1 MGVPDKQK
9 EVLFMKMKDV
19 IAETGLTDRA
29 IRLYIENGLVS
40 PRFSE
45 SYTGR
50 KNIEFSP
57 ADVKELCDIATLRK
71 AGFSISEI
79 KALKLDTDSC
89 RKTLEE
95 FMEKTAIKIESDKD
109 ILEKLQAVVLR
120 ERVTPE
126 DICESLNGLTM
137 EKAVPSSDTKLTA
150 GEKFEKFF
158 FPLLGAIGLAY
169 IFGCILYIVLVC
181 KFNFGYLYPT
191 VMAFDLYFFAKLFIV
206 LFVCASSV
214 YLLFTYRKR
223 KVFAE
228 RKRRLIKNALI
239 SVFSIILCTVF
250 FFFTLSSVFTPNA
263 CSKTTSPKN
272 YMVLDEIVYFK
283 DAAEFFP
290 EHIDSYATNHHGSNE
305 LLLDLP
311 DSYPDTTK
319 YYYKFFNTHFG
330 GDAFMEIIAEW
341 SPLAK
346 YSDYDDLYDNYNE
359 CIKKYSSLESENPV
373 LVKTNGN
380 WRCYYYND
388 SSEDNFTERYFYRI
402 FAYNDETKTLRF
414 IYAKRD
420 IKDPV
425 EKAGEIIPHFP
436 SLEW

>member
-1 MGVPDKQK
+1 MKIK
-9 EVLFMKMKDV
+9 EVKT
-19 IAETGLTDRA
+19 ETGLTDRA

-40 PRFSE
+40 PKFSE
-45 SYTGR
+45 NYTGR

-57 ADVKELCDIATLRK
+57 SDIEELNNIATLRK
-71 AGFSISEI
+71 AGFSIGEI
-79 KALKLDTDSC
+79 KLLKLDADSC
-89 RKTLEE
+89 RRTLEE
-95 FMEKTAIKIESDKD
+95 FMDKTSSKIESDKK
-109 ILEKLQAVVLR
+109 ILEKLRTVASR
-120 ERVTPE
+120 ENITPE
-126 DICESLNGLTM
+126 DICQSLNSVIT
-137 EKAVPSSDTKLTA
+137 EKAVPSADTKLTLS
-150 GEKFEKFF
+150 EKFEKGF
-158 FPLLGAIGLAY
+158 FPLLGAAGLIY
-169 IFGCILYIVLVC
+169 IFICILYVVFIC
-181 KFNFGYLYPT
+181 KLNFGYLYPT
-191 VMAFDLYFFAKLFIV
+191 VMAIDLNFFVKLFIV

-214 YLLFTYRKR
+214 YLLFTYRNK

-228 RKRRLIKNALI
+228 RRKRLIKSSLI
-239 SVFSIILCTVF
+239 SVFSLVLCTVF
-250 FFFTLSSVFTPNA
+250 FFFTVSSVFTPDV

-272 YMVLDEIVYFK
+272 YMVLDEIVYFE

-290 EHIDSYATNHHGSNE
+290 ESIDSYATNHHSSKS

-311 DSYPDTTK
+311 DTYPDTTK

-341 SPLAK
+341 TPLAK
-346 YSDYDDLYDNYNE
+346 YSEYDDLYDNYNE

-388 SSEDNFTERYFYRI
+388 SAEDNFTERYFYRI

-420 IKDPV
+420 IKDPI
-425 EKAGEIIPHFP
+425 EEAGEIIPRFM